1 MGRRGRGGGGG
12 GRGSAFRARRRLGVS
27 YRRGAL
33 TPGSVEGL
41 RVFSAEALKGR
52 RHHAELS
59 APVSV
64 SVYLPLLR
72 TLSQLFGLQHT
83 LLSFLQQT
91 TTSNTASSG
100 ICETGGGGGGKEKKI
115 FEFPDNFPRGR
126 EGGGTL
132 TSVDLKHSKNK

>member
-1 MGRRGRGGGGG
+1 MEKE

-33 TPGSVEGL
+33 APGTGEGL

-52 RHHAELS
+52 RHHAELA

-64 SVYLPLLR
+64 SVYLPPLR

-91 TTSNTASSG
+91 MTSNTPSSG
-100 ICETGGGGGGKEKKI
+100 IYERGGGGGRKKI

-126 EGGGTL
+126 GGNPYKRRPQTQQ
-132 TSVDLKHSKNK
+132 KKNKNT